1 MMWQNMYCCI
11 YKVLARVLG
20 SDYALASSSGFP
32 LHYAAEVFTG
42 APPWFLR
49 HCTVSAADISAM
61 VREVLGQLLPAMGAG
76 GAGSEANSSTSRPPL
91 TGVGVGEF

>member
-11 YKVLARVLG
+11 YKVLARALG

-42 APPWFLR
+42 APAPGTPVVPTPLHHYFSHDAL
-49 HCTVSAADISAM
+49 AA
-61 VREVLGQLLPAMGAG
+61 
-76 GAGSEANSSTSRPPL
+76 
-91 TGVGVGEF
+91 